1 MATAAAQPHSETT
14 KAHAGT
20 LAWWM
25 AAGLVGADI
34 GTSVFY
40 STGVLFPHVGFAAPF
55 FILLVALSMWFFKT
69 TYQEGCSVS
78 PLNGGAYT
86 MVLQTIGRRTALVVG
101 SMTILSYLATAVV
114 SALSGSLYL
123 SALWGGN

>member
-1 MATAAAQPHSETT
+1 MAAQTQAGTPA
-14 KAHAGT
+14 KAHSSS

-55 FILLVALSMWFFKT
+55 FITLVAVAM
-69 TYQEGCSVS
+69 QR
-78 PLNGGAYT
+78 
-86 MVLQTIGRRTALVVG
+86 MRRLG
-101 SMTILSYLATAVV
+101 YL
-114 SALSGSLYL
+114 
-123 SALWGGN
+123 